1 MLAIQLHFQI
11 IVLPY
16 SYRIHLVDCVR
27 GVCSSSLNMY
37 LEDKEIALT
46 VYIMNIQRLKYTRI
60 ARNRLLA
67 LATSANG
74 IID

>member
-1 MLAIQLHFQI
+1 M
-11 IVLPY
+11 
-16 SYRIHLVDCVR
+16 VDCVR
-27 GVCSSSLNMY
+27 GVCSSSNLNMY

-46 VYIMNIQRLKYTRI
+46 IYIMNIERLKYTRI
-60 ARNRLLA
+60 GRNRLLA